1 MAYLTY
7 ATADTRP
14 TPILRTAFFSSP
26 NNVMK
31 EMREQPH
38 ECGVGQTTSGG
49 GQGMA
54 ALEGIV
60 TALEV
65 CHSITILCSPPENI
79 RPFPA
84 TVFYG
89 AIPSPNPN
97 APVPHVYTCC
107 RDVAVVRPH
116 SMVKFSARS
125 RRISSGYPPRRL
137 VSLLRRGAS
146 LPPPL

>member
-1 MAYLTY
+1 MGDVTY

-26 NNVMK
+26 NNAMK

-38 ECGVGQTTSGG
+38 ECGIGQTTSGG

-54 ALEGIV
+54 APEGIV

-65 CHSITILCSPPENI
+65 CPSITILFSPPENI
-79 RPFPA
+79 RPCPA

-97 APVPHVYTCC
+97 PPFPRAYTCC
-107 RDVAVVRPH
+107 EDVLVALLHPH
-116 SMVKFSARS
+116 SMMEFLYSIETHIQWLS
-125 RRISSGYPPRRL
+125 TTEN
-137 VSLLRRGAS
+137 S
-146 LPPPL
+146 LPA